1 MSRPVGHQIKIR
13 VTCQRSS
20 QVTRLTHLC
29 QSPAAGQHDTISPP
43 PPPPPHHHSVRL
55 KILPPAP
62 RLPSSKLLH
71 LRLALLRL
79 HQLRVL
85 RVEQPGQDMQSESE
99 VSGHLITFSPTFSVT
114 VCRPP
119 LSAVEMSGVMSG
131 AGDLSLPGVLILA
144 EVEVLYLKG
153 GVKESCAG
161 LCQGTCLSW
170 SWRQASHSCV
180 LDHRQDTRGVT
191 SLEVSQ
197 VKTEK
202 QVKPRKKLSK
212 PTRRTTKRVSN
223 TTSNTTTTITPPPPP
238 STTTTTTTASP
249 NKKASGKKKFQQR
262 KPSPKKKPL
271 LTEESPVVTLNKDS
285 DSEDDKDN

>member
-1 MSRPVGHQIKIR
+1 M
-13 VTCQRSS
+13 
-20 QVTRLTHLC
+20 
-29 QSPAAGQHDTISPP
+29 
-43 PPPPPHHHSVRL
+43 
-55 KILPPAP
+55 
-62 RLPSSKLLH
+62 
-71 LRLALLRL
+71 
-79 HQLRVL
+79 
-85 RVEQPGQDMQSESE
+85 
-99 VSGHLITFSPTFSVT
+99 
-114 VCRPP
+114 
-119 LSAVEMSGVMSG
+119 SAVEMSGVMSG

-153 GVKESCAG
+153 GGKESCAG
-161 LCQGTCLSW
+161 LCQGTCLRW

-223 TTSNTTTTITPPPPP
+223 TTTNTTTTITPPPT

>member
-1 MSRPVGHQIKIR
+1 
-13 VTCQRSS
+13 
-20 QVTRLTHLC
+20 
-29 QSPAAGQHDTISPP
+29 
-43 PPPPPHHHSVRL
+43 
-55 KILPPAP
+55 
-62 RLPSSKLLH
+62 
-71 LRLALLRL
+71 
-79 HQLRVL
+79 
-85 RVEQPGQDMQSESE
+85 
-99 VSGHLITFSPTFSVT
+99 
-114 VCRPP
+114 
-119 LSAVEMSGVMSG
+119 MSGVMSG

-153 GVKESCAG
+153 GVKESCAR
-161 LCQGTCLSW
+161 LCQGTCLRW

-238 STTTTTTTASP
+238 STTTTTTTTASP